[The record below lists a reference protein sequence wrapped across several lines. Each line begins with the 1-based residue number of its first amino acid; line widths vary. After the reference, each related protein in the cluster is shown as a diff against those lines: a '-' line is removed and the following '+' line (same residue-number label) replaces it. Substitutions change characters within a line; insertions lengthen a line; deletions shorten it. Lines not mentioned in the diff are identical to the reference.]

1 VLPSR
6 PGEPVPVMEFSQVVV
21 SPNDVPSEKFSEPES
36 MEATT
41 VPLTCLK
48 LRVATVAGVPLADCL
63 AAL

>member
-1 VLPSR
+1 
-6 PGEPVPVMEFSQVVV
+6 MEFSQVVV